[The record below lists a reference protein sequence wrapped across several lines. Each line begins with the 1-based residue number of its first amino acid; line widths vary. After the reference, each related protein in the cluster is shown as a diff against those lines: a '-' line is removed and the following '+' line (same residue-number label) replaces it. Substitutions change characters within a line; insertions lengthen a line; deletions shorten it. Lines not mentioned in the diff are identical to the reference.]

1 MHFAGNMLE
10 LRGASRHVLV
20 MSSTAAGA
28 LDDAQHARLRA
39 GTDEL
44 LVVDVPTIELRGG
57 GSVRCMLAEVP

>member
-1 MHFAGNMLE
+1 
-10 LRGASRHVLV
+10 
-20 MSSTAAGA
+20 MSATAAA
-28 LDDAQHARLRA
+28 SLDDAQRARLRA